1 MPGKKTKNKS
11 EKTKSRAGK
20 AAVKKAG
27 KTPARKKKPAARA
40 AKKGKASITAGT
52 RVRKHAN
59 VASRT
64 IDGREVV
71 IVPAAR
77 RLQTFNEVATR
88 IWALCDGR
96 SIGEIAEVI
105 KGEYEVGGRT
115 ALKDAKDFVSLI
127 LRKGMLEIL

>member
-1 MPGKKTKNKS
+1 MQGKKIKKKIATTKGK
-11 EKTKSRAGK
+11 AGK
-20 AAVKKAG
+20 AVAKKAA
-27 KTPARKKKPAARA
+27 KAPARKKKPAARA
-40 AKKGKASITAGT
+40 EKRGKAPITAKT
-52 RVRKHAN
+52 KVRKHAN

-77 RLQTFNEVATR
+77 KLQTFNEVATR

-105 KGEYEVGGRT
+105 AGEYEVGKRT
-115 ALKDAKDFVSLI
+115 ALSDVKEFVALI
-127 LRKGMLEIL
+127 RKKGLLELL

>member
-1 MPGKKTKNKS
+1 MPGKKKEKKS
-11 EKTKSRAGK
+11 VKKKGRAGK

-27 KTPARKKKPAARA
+27 KPPARKKKPLARA
-40 AKKGKASITAGT
+40 AKKGPSITAKT
-52 RVRKHAN
+52 KVRKHAN

-105 KGEYEVGGRT
+105 AGEYEVGKRT
-115 ALKDAKDFVSLI
+115 ALGDVKEFVALI
-127 LRKGMLEIL
+127 RKKGMLELL